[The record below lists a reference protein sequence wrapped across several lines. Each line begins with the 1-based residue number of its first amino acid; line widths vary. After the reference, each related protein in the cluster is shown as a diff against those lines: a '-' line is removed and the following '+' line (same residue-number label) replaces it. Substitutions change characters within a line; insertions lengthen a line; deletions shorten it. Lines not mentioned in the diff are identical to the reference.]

1 MQCVVLLSSASVKVQ
16 PEKQK
21 PVRDVNCRICCAEL
35 AYSVPELTSKFRVR
49 SAGVRKGLGRSY
61 DLLTDCTRASQ
72 IMEGNLPD
80 FKSTDYVFWLH
91 LQKTCFTATPP
102 LEFEY
107 LGIAAQPS
115 VHKKLSITDHTHQ
128 LNFWITTIKLYFL
141 IIFGTSTTILLTTQ
155 NMPTPSRQNDAE
167 SLGICTPFALI
178 RVT

>member
-1 MQCVVLLSSASVKVQ
+1 MQYVVLLSSASVKVQ

-21 PVRDVNCRICCAEL
+21 PVRDVNCGICCEEL
-35 AYSVPELTSKFRVR
+35 AYSVTSKFKDR

-115 VHKKLSITDHTHQ
+115 AHKKLTITDHTHQ

-141 IIFGTSTTILLTTQ
+141 IIFSTSTTILLTTQ
-155 NMPTPSRQNDAE
+155 NMPTPSLQNDAE

-178 RVT
+178 RIT

>member
-1 MQCVVLLSSASVKVQ
+1 MQYVVLLSSASVKVQ

-21 PVRDVNCRICCAEL
+21 PVRDVNCGICCEEL
-35 AYSVPELTSKFRVR
+35 AYSVPELTSKFKDR

-115 VHKKLSITDHTHQ
+115 AHKKLTITDHTHQ
-128 LNFWITTIKLYFL
+128 LNF
-141 IIFGTSTTILLTTQ
+141 
-155 NMPTPSRQNDAE
+155 
-167 SLGICTPFALI
+167 
-178 RVT
+178 